1 MNDEPV
7 KIIHYCWFGPR
18 KLSKVAKKCIKTW
31 KKFLPDYEIKLWTVL
46 DKLMKI
52 KSGLL

>member
-18 KLSKVAKKCIKTW
+18 KLSKV
-31 KKFLPDYEIKLWTVL
+31 LL